1 MVTHRTLGL
10 SALKA
15 LGLES
20 QLVERLQIVIEPS
33 DVVRVIASIVPSY
46 DQLNEMKDWLEK
58 EVSEYRLVPIDKEA
72 S

>member
-20 QLVERLQIVIEPS
+20 QLVESLQIVIEPS

-46 DQLNEMKDWLEK
+46 DQLNEMKDWLEN

>member
-46 DQLNEMKDWLEK
+46 NQLNEMKDWLEK

>member
-20 QLVERLQIVIEPS
+20 QLVERLQIVIEPG

-46 DQLNEMKDWLEK
+46 DQLNEMKDWLEN